1 LWLESLQLSN
11 YRNYEQLSANFV
23 AGPIL
28 VFGEN
33 GEGKTNLIEAVSYIS
48 SLESHRV
55 AGYQSLIRQNQPS
68 AQLSA
73 KVNHNSRQMLV
84 GIELG
89 RDASNR
95 YFLNGSVRKK
105 TSEILGLV
113 RTVSFAPED
122 LDLIRRDPSDRRKFL
137 DSSLMQLR
145 PRLAGVKTDY
155 DRVLKQRNALLK
167 SARGL
172 KNPDLATLDIW
183 NEQLVTLGTEIASER
198 LKLVTALA
206 PLLQDFYAVLSD
218 ARDEIRLRLVSEVGG
233 DDNEKWADIEPDA
246 RLYSQLFFERLESLQ
261 RKEIERG
268 ITLVGPH
275 RDELLINKDGLL
287 AKTHASQGEAWSLAL
302 GLKLALGDVS
312 RKTSDNGDPILLL
325 DDVFAVLDKGRRER
339 LVEFVTDYEQVI
351 ITAADETM
359 APELSWSN
367 KMHVISGDVIA

>member
-1 LWLESLQLSN
+1 MWLESLQLSN

-172 KNPDLATLDIW
+172 KNPDLSTLDIW

-198 LKLVTALA
+198 LKLVTTLA

-367 KMHVISGDVIA
+367 KMHVMSGDVIA

>member
-122 LDLIRRDPSDRRKFL
+122 LDLIRRDPTDRRKFL
-137 DSSLMQLR
+137 DSSLMQLK

-172 KNPDLATLDIW
+172 KNPDLSTLDIW

-246 RLYSQLFFERLESLQ
+246 QKYSQLFFERLESLQ

>member
-1 LWLESLQLSN
+1 MWLESLQLSN

-33 GEGKTNLIEAVSYIS
+33 GQGKTNLIEAVSYIS

-172 KNPDLATLDIW
+172 KNPDLSTLDIW

-312 RKTSDNGDPILLL
+312 RNTSDNGDPILLL

-359 APELSWSN
+359 APELSWSS
-367 KMHVISGDVIA
+367 KMHVMSGDVIA

>member
-33 GEGKTNLIEAVSYIS
+33 GEGKTNLLEAVSYIS

-172 KNPDLATLDIW
+172 KNPDLSTLDIW

-198 LKLVTALA
+198 LKLVTTLA

-367 KMHVISGDVIA
+367 KMHVMSGDVIA

>member
-1 LWLESLQLSN
+1 MWLESLQLSN

-33 GEGKTNLIEAVSYIS
+33 GEGKTNLLEAVSYIS

-137 DSSLMQLR
+137 DRSLMQLR

-172 KNPDLATLDIW
+172 KNPDLSTLDIW

-198 LKLVTALA
+198 LKLVTTLA

-367 KMHVISGDVIA
+367 KMHVMSGDVIA

>member
-11 YRNYEQLSANFV
+11 YRNYDQLSANFV

-33 GEGKTNLIEAVSYIS
+33 GEGKTNLLEAVSYIS

-145 PRLAGVKTDY
+145 PRLAGVKADY

-172 KNPDLATLDIW
+172 KNPDLSTLDIW
-183 NEQLVTLGTEIASER
+183 NERLVTLGTEIASER

-233 DDNEKWADIEPDA
+233 DDNEKWADIEPDVQK
-246 RLYSQLFFERLESLQ
+246 YSQLFHEHLESLQ

-359 APELSWSN
+359 APELNWSS

>member
-1 LWLESLQLSN
+1 MWLESLQLSN

-33 GEGKTNLIEAVSYIS
+33 GEGKTNLLEAVSYIS

-198 LKLVTALA
+198 LKLVTTLA

-367 KMHVISGDVIA
+367 KMHVMSGDVIA

>member
-1 LWLESLQLSN
+1 MWLESLQLSS

-33 GEGKTNLIEAVSYIS
+33 GEGKTNLLEAVSYIS

-367 KMHVISGDVIA
+367 KMHVMSGDVIA

>member
-1 LWLESLQLSN
+1 MWLESLQLSN

-33 GEGKTNLIEAVSYIS
+33 GEGKTNLLEAVSYIS

-95 YFLNGSVRKK
+95 YFLNGSVRRK

-137 DSSLMQLR
+137 DSSLMQLK

-172 KNPDLATLDIW
+172 KNPDLSTLDIW

-246 RLYSQLFFERLESLQ
+246 QKYSQLFYERLESLQ

-312 RKTSDNGDPILLL
+312 RKTSDKGDPILLL

>member
-1 LWLESLQLSN
+1 MWLESLQLSN
-11 YRNYEQLSANFV
+11 YRNYDQLSANFA

-33 GEGKTNLIEAVSYIS
+33 GEGKTNLLEAVSYIS

-105 TSEILGLV
+105 TSEILGLI

-137 DSSLMQLR
+137 DSSLMQLK
-145 PRLAGVKTDY
+145 PRLAGVKADY

-172 KNPDLATLDIW
+172 KNPDLSTLDIW
-183 NEQLVTLGTEIASER
+183 NERLVTLGTEIASER
-198 LKLVTALA
+198 LRLVTALA

-233 DDNEKWADIEPDA
+233 DDNEKWADIEPDVQK
-246 RLYSQLFFERLESLQ
+246 YSQLFYERLESLQ

-359 APELSWSN
+359 APELNWSS

>member
-1 LWLESLQLSN
+1 MWLESLQLSN

-172 KNPDLATLDIW
+172 KNPDLSTLDIW

>member
-1 LWLESLQLSN
+1 MWLESLQLSN
-11 YRNYEQLSANFV
+11 YRNYDQLSANFV

-33 GEGKTNLIEAVSYIS
+33 GEGKTNLLEAVSYIS

-145 PRLAGVKTDY
+145 PRLAGVKADY

-167 SARGL
+167 SARGI
-172 KNPDLATLDIW
+172 KNPDLSTLDIW
-183 NEQLVTLGTEIASER
+183 NERLVTLGTEIASER

-233 DDNEKWADIEPDA
+233 DDNEKWADIEPDVQK
-246 RLYSQLFFERLESLQ
+246 YSQLFHEHLESLQ

-359 APELSWSN
+359 APELNWSS

>member
-1 LWLESLQLSN
+1 MWLESLQLSN

-198 LKLVTALA
+198 LKLVTTLA

-367 KMHVISGDVIA
+367 KMHVMSGDVIA

>member
-11 YRNYEQLSANFV
+11 YRNYDQLSANFA

-33 GEGKTNLIEAVSYIS
+33 GEGKTNLLEAVSYIS

-105 TSEILGLV
+105 TSEILGLI

-137 DSSLMQLR
+137 DSSLMQLK
-145 PRLAGVKTDY
+145 PRLAGVKADY

-172 KNPDLATLDIW
+172 KNPDLSTLDIW
-183 NEQLVTLGTEIASER
+183 NERLVTLGTEIASER
-198 LKLVTALA
+198 LRLVTALA

-233 DDNEKWADIEPDA
+233 DDNEKWADIEPDVQK
-246 RLYSQLFFERLESLQ
+246 YSQLFYERLESLQ

-359 APELSWSN
+359 APELNWSS

>member
-1 LWLESLQLSN
+1 MWLESLQLSN

-33 GEGKTNLIEAVSYIS
+33 GEGKTNLLEAVSYIS

-95 YFLNGSVRKK
+95 YFLNGSVRRK

-137 DSSLMQLR
+137 DSSLMQLK

-172 KNPDLATLDIW
+172 KNPDLSTLDIW

-198 LKLVTALA
+198 LKLVTALS

-246 RLYSQLFFERLESLQ
+246 QKYSQLFYERLESLQ

-312 RKTSDNGDPILLL
+312 RKTSDKGDPILLL

>member
-1 LWLESLQLSN
+1 MWLESLQLSN

-33 GEGKTNLIEAVSYIS
+33 GQGKTNLIEAVSYIS

-95 YFLNGSVRKK
+95 YFLNGSIRKK

-172 KNPDLATLDIW
+172 KNPDLSTLDIW

-312 RKTSDNGDPILLL
+312 RNTSDNGDPILLL

-359 APELSWSN
+359 APELSWSS
-367 KMHVISGDVIA
+367 KMHVMSGDVIA

>member
-1 LWLESLQLSN
+1 MWLESLQLSN

-33 GEGKTNLIEAVSYIS
+33 GEGKTNLLEAVSYIS

-172 KNPDLATLDIW
+172 KNPDLSTLDIW

-198 LKLVTALA
+198 LKLVTTLA

-367 KMHVISGDVIA
+367 KMHVMSGDVIA

>member
-172 KNPDLATLDIW
+172 KNPDLSTLDIW

-198 LKLVTALA
+198 LKLVTTLA

-367 KMHVISGDVIA
+367 KMHVMSGDVIA

>member
-1 LWLESLQLSN
+1 MWLESLQLSN

>member
-1 LWLESLQLSN
+1 MWLESLQLSN
-11 YRNYEQLSANFV
+11 YRNYDQLSANFV

-33 GEGKTNLIEAVSYIS
+33 GEGKTNLLEAVSYIS

-145 PRLAGVKTDY
+145 PRLAGVKADY

-172 KNPDLATLDIW
+172 KNPDLSTLDIW

-359 APELSWSN
+359 APELNWSS